1 MLRPYLDNG
10 WGRDRRLADADH
22 ILDEKYETLRR
33 GVVGVDLT
41 RQSPDARLTMGIH
54 GESPDGR
61 VAPPQ
66 HATGAAQRQQV
77 AVHEYRHRA
86 STGHTGAASNGS
98 ESEPPGTIIGKTLAS
113 CSMTSS
119 TSVGPGVWLA

>member
-1 MLRPYLDNG
+1 MLRPYNDNG
-10 WGRDRRLADADH
+10 RLAHANH
-22 ILDEKYETLRR
+22 ILDQKRETLRR
-33 GVVGVDLT
+33 GTVGVDLT
-41 RQSPDARLTMGIH
+41 RQAPDARLTMGIH
-54 GESPDGR
+54 GESTDGR

-66 HATGAAQRQQV
+66 HAARAAQRQQV
-77 AVHEYRHRA
+77 AVHEYRDRA
-86 STGHTGAASNGS
+86 RAGHTGAASNGS